1 MKLRTDLAATKETV
15 LVESGIDISPVRS
28 RVPEELKSEVE
39 MAKLLDQCMAEA
51 YSDFS
56 DAMMGLIN
64 EQNEQDV
71 ENDFRKF
78 KP

>member
-1 MKLRTDLAATKETV
+1 MKLRTDLAARKETV
-15 LVESGIDISPVRS
+15 LAESGIDISPVRS
-28 RVPEELKSEVE
+28 RVPEELKSEAE

-56 DAMMGLIN
+56 DAMMSLIN
-64 EQNEQDV
+64 EQNELDV

>member
-1 MKLRTDLAATKETV
+1 MKLRTDLAARKETV
-15 LVESGIDISPVRS
+15 LAESGIDISPVRS
-28 RVPEELKSEVE
+28 RVPEELKSEAE
-39 MAKLLDQCMAEA
+39 MAKLHDQCMAEA

-64 EQNEQDV
+64 EQNELDV